1 MQIYI
6 AISLKETRMPETT
19 FHIPTLQT
27 QDDADAVMFEL
38 QDLPCVNQADV
49 NLTEHTAWVSHT
61 AMISADD
68 IAAKLQE
75 AGFEAQPV

>member
-1 MQIYI
+1 
-6 AISLKETRMPETT
+6 
-19 FHIPTLQT
+19 
-27 QDDADAVMFEL
+27 MFEL

-49 NLTEHTAWVSHT
+49 NLAEHTAWVSHT

-75 AGFEAQPV
+75 AGFEAQAA

>member
-1 MQIYI
+1 
-6 AISLKETRMPETT
+6 MPETT

-27 QDDADAVMFEL
+27 QADADAVMFEL
-38 QDLPCVNQADV
+38 QDLPCVSQADV
-49 NLTEHTAWVSHT
+49 NLAEHTAWVSHT

-68 IAAKLQE
+68 IAARLQE

>member
-1 MQIYI
+1 
-6 AISLKETRMPETT
+6 MPDTT
-19 FHIPTLQT
+19 FLIPALQT

-49 NLTEHTAWVSHT
+49 NLPARTAWVSHT

-68 IAAKLQE
+68 IAAKLAE
-75 AGFEAQPV
+75 AGFEAQVQSA